1 MNRKKPVRSTR
12 RRLSSHRHG
21 PDDTRCLD
29 IIKQISAYIDDELP
43 IDICRE
49 LRRHLGAC
57 PNCEKFVASLQ
68 QTVSLCRHCDT
79 PPCTEICP
87 EAAIV
92 KRQDGIVVL
101 DDGKCSGCAM
111 RGTRRGAWTS
121 CGSSTRIT

>member
-1 MNRKKPVRSTR
+1 MTRKQAGRTTSRRSPAHTH
-12 RRLSSHRHG
+12 SA
-21 PDDTRCLD
+21 DETRCLD

-79 PPCTEICP
+79 PALSAQDRASLRLEILRN
-87 EAAIV
+87 V
-92 KRQDGIVVL
+92 R
-101 DDGKCSGCAM
+101 S
-111 RGTRRGAWTS
+111 R
-121 CGSSTRIT
+121 